1 MDDRI
6 GPMLE
11 TALHVYVDSTRQTGR
26 TTRMIAEMQ
35 NGDTVVCPS
44 YPVARSLVRL
54 AFDTAGKKIKCVVV
68 DPRQL
73 DEHWTQIRG
82 LAGNVL
88 FEHTWIER
96 YYLEQVKASADNL
109 QWLRNQI
116 NNRLTAWEFGG
127 DSNDLQP

>member
-11 TALHVYVDSTRQTGR
+11 TALHVHVDSTRQTGR

-35 NGDTVVCPS
+35 DGDTVVCPTHLI
-44 YPVARSLVRL
+44 ARSVERL
-54 AFDTAGKKIKCVVV
+54 AFDTAGKKIKYFVV
-68 DPRQL
+68 DPRRL
-73 DEHWTQIRG
+73 DEHWSQICG

-96 YYLEQVKASADNL
+96 YYLEQVKASTDNL
-109 QWLRNQI
+109 QWLRNQV
-116 NNRLTAWEFGG
+116 NAHPTTWEFGG
-127 DSNDLQP
+127 ESNDLQP